1 MALARLMGHRFPST
15 GLKNYFHL
23 ATQWADELTPVKQ
36 QRAHEI
42 GQALQIGK
50 HACIE
55 LKPIASM
62 EHSLQYA
69 QPTLVKTLQCLRLM
83 ALGINHQRAGRLMCL
98 PPDYIQR
105 LHSTFE
111 HTNARMRF
119 TSSTD
124 KRVKLKG
131 DQCPNALLQSIPDDA
146 WQRMLHRAGEI
157 GDDIALE
164 LEDEEW
170 QHLED
175 LPYLIGASRHVL
187 MEQPGHIKLI
197 RHVLELFQ
205 VPDTAYRVIAKDG
218 SSTAMQ
224 RLQEAGFTAQ
234 YEAEVKTQLDSFV
247 IHLAGRDSQY
257 QSKDYGGLVLSRQ
270 ADGIV
275 RSGLELA
282 VVVLVVGAITVI

>member
-1 MALARLMGHRFPST
+1 
-15 GLKNYFHL
+15 
-23 ATQWADELTPVKQ
+23 
-36 QRAHEI
+36 
-42 GQALQIGK
+42 
-50 HACIE
+50 
-55 LKPIASM
+55 
-62 EHSLQYA
+62 
-69 QPTLVKTLQCLRLM
+69 M

-98 PPDYIQR
+98 PPDYTQR

-111 HTNARMRF
+111 YTNARMRF

-131 DQCPNALLQSIPDDA
+131 DQCPNALLQSIPDNA

-187 MEQPGHIKLI
+187 MEQPGHIKLV

-205 VPDTAYRVIAKDG
+205 VPDTAYRVIAKNG

-234 YEAEVKTQLDSFV
+234 YEAEAKAQLDSFV
-247 IHLAGRDSQY
+247 VRLAGRDSRY
-257 QSKDYGGLVLSRQ
+257 RSKDYGGLVLSRQ